1 MIVSMTGYG
10 KAEGQYGD
18 RNYTIE
24 IRSVNNKFCEITF
37 KYPKFLYTKDF
48 ELKDAVRKKVSR
60 GKLSIYISVG
70 TDKNDENDFKVDK
83 ENVKT
88 YFNVLKD
95 IRKTIGSKEKIKLEH
110 ILTFSEFIAKDVTNE
125 LTDEEFKFILELLNK
140 GIDDLISMKIKE
152 GESLRDD
159 IMGRVKLIESESA
172 IIEKISL
179 ENIKDERD
187 KLFSKVE
194 LLLGDKKLVD
204 ENRVEQEVVLL
215 AEKLDISEEC
225 VRLRSHTKYFEEYA
239 ASKELAGRRLNFLT
253 QEINREINTMA
264 SKSLNAEISQRVS
277 ALKEELEKIRE
288 QLQNI
293 E

>member
-48 ELKDAVRKKVSR
+48 ELKDTVRKKISR

-125 LTDEEFKFILELLNK
+125 LTDEEFKFILDLLNK
-140 GIDDLISMKIKE
+140 GIDDLIGMKIKE
-152 GESLRDD
+152 GESLRED
-159 IMGRVKLIESESA
+159 IMSRVKLIESESQ

-187 KLFSKVE
+187 KLFAKVE

-204 ENRVEQEVVLL
+204 ESRVEQEVVLL

-239 ASKELAGRRLNFLT
+239 SSKELAGRRLNFLT

-277 ALKEELEKIRE
+277 SLKEELEKIRE

>member
-10 KAEGQYGD
+10 KAEGQDGD

>member
-10 KAEGQYGD
+10 KAEAQYGD
-18 RNYTIE
+18 KNYSIE
-24 IRSVNNKFCEITF
+24 IRSVNNKFCEISF

-48 ELKDAVRKKVSR
+48 ELKDTVRKKISR
-60 GKLSIYISVG
+60 GKLSIYINVG
-70 TDKNDENDFKVDK
+70 TDKNEDNVFKVDK
-83 ENVKT
+83 ENVKV
-88 YFNVLKD
+88 YHNVLKD

-110 ILTFSEFIAKDVTNE
+110 ILTFSEFIAKDVSNE
-125 LTDEEFKFILELLNK
+125 LEDEEFKFILDLLNK
-140 GIDDLISMKIKE
+140 ALEDLISMKIKE

-159 IMGRVKLIESESA
+159 IMGRVNMIETESQ

-179 ENIKDERD
+179 ANIKEERD

-194 LLLGDKKLVD
+194 MLLGDKKLVD

>member
-48 ELKDAVRKKVSR
+48 ELKDTVRKKISR

-187 KLFSKVE
+187 KLFAKVE

-204 ENRVEQEVVLL
+204 ESRVEQEVVLL

>member
-24 IRSVNNKFCEITF
+24 IRSVNNKFCEISF

-60 GKLSIYISVG
+60 GKLSVYISVG

-125 LTDEEFKFILELLNK
+125 LTDEEFKFIIDLLNK
-140 GIDDLISMKIKE
+140 AIDDLISMKIKE
-152 GESLRDD
+152 GESLQDD
-159 IMGRVKLIESESA
+159 IMSRVKLIESESQ

-179 ENIKDERD
+179 ENIKEERD

>member
-24 IRSVNNKFCEITF
+24 IRSVNNKFCEISF

-60 GKLSIYISVG
+60 GKLSVYISVG

-125 LTDEEFKFILELLNK
+125 LTDEEFKFILDLLNK
-140 GIDDLISMKIKE
+140 AIDDLISMKIKE
-152 GESLRDD
+152 GESLQDD
-159 IMGRVKLIESESA
+159 IMSRVKLIESESQ

-179 ENIKDERD
+179 ENIKEERD

>member
-48 ELKDAVRKKVSR
+48 ELKDTVRKKISR

-159 IMGRVKLIESESA
+159 IMGRVKLIESESQ

-187 KLFSKVE
+187 KLFAKVE

-204 ENRVEQEVVLL
+204 ESRVEQEVVLL

>member
-18 RNYTIE
+18 KNYTIE

-48 ELKDAVRKKVSR
+48 ELKDTVRKKVSR
-60 GKLSIYISVG
+60 GKISVYISVG
-70 TDKNDENDFKVDK
+70 TDKNDENDFKVDT

-88 YFNVLKD
+88 YYNVLKD

-110 ILTFSEFIAKDVTNE
+110 ILTFSEFIAKDVSNE
-125 LTDEEFKFILELLNK
+125 LADEEIKFILDLLNK
-140 GIDDLISMKIKE
+140 ALDDLISMKIKE
-152 GESLRDD
+152 GESLQDD
-159 IMGRVKLIESESA
+159 IMGRVKLIESESQ
-172 IIEKISL
+172 IIEKISQ
-179 ENIKDERD
+179 ENIKEERD
-187 KLFSKVE
+187 KLFAKVE
-194 LLLGDKKLVD
+194 MLLGDKKLVD
-204 ENRVEQEVVLL
+204 ESRVEQEVVLL

>member
-18 RNYTIE
+18 KNYSIE

-48 ELKDAVRKKVSR
+48 ELKDLVRKKISR
-60 GKLSIYISVG
+60 GKLSIYINVG
-70 TDKNDENDFKVDK
+70 SDKNDENVFKVDK

-110 ILTFSEFIAKDVTNE
+110 ILTFSEFIAKDVSNE
-125 LTDEEFKFILELLNK
+125 LSDEEFKFILDLLNK
-140 GIDDLISMKIKE
+140 GLDDLINMKIKE

-159 IMGRVKLIESESA
+159 IMGRVKMIESESA

-187 KLFSKVE
+187 KLFQKVE
-194 LLLGDKKLVD
+194 LLLGDKKLID
-204 ENRVEQEVVLL
+204 ENRIEQEVVLL

-239 ASKELAGRRLNFLT
+239 SSKELAGRRLNFLT

>member
-37 KYPKFLYTKDF
+37 KYPKFLYTMDF
-48 ELKDAVRKKVSR
+48 ELKDAVRKKISR

-140 GIDDLISMKIKE
+140 AVDDLISMKIKE
-152 GESLRDD
+152 GESLQDD
-159 IMGRVKLIESESA
+159 IMSRVKLIESESK
-172 IIEKISL
+172 IIEATSL
-179 ENIKDERD
+179 ENIKEERD

-194 LLLGDKKLVD
+194 LLLGDKKLID

-239 ASKELAGRRLNFLT
+239 SSKELAGRRLNFLT

>member
-48 ELKDAVRKKVSR
+48 ELKDTVRKKVSR

-159 IMGRVKLIESESA
+159 IMSRVKLIESESQ

-187 KLFSKVE
+187 KLFAKVE

-204 ENRVEQEVVLL
+204 ESRVEQEVVLL

>member
-48 ELKDAVRKKVSR
+48 ELKDTVRKKVSR

-125 LTDEEFKFILELLNK
+125 LTDEEFKFILDLLNK

-152 GESLRDD
+152 GESLQDD
-159 IMGRVKLIESESA
+159 IMSRVKLIETESA

-179 ENIKDERD
+179 ENIKEERD

-204 ENRVEQEVVLL
+204 ESRVEQEVVLL

-239 ASKELAGRRLNFLT
+239 SSKELAGRRLNFLT

>member
-10 KAEGQYGD
+10 KAEGQYVD
-18 RNYTIE
+18 KNYSIE
-24 IRSVNNKFCEITF
+24 IRSVNNKFCEISF
-37 KYPKFLYTKDF
+37 KYPKYLYTKDF
-48 ELKDAVRKKVSR
+48 ELKDTVRKKISR
-60 GKLSIYISVG
+60 GKLSIYVNVG
-70 TDKNDENDFKVDK
+70 TDKNEDNIFKVDK
-83 ENVKT
+83 ENVKI
-88 YFNVLKD
+88 YYNVLKD

-110 ILTFSEFIAKDVTNE
+110 ILTFSEFIAKDVSNE
-125 LTDEEFKFILELLNK
+125 IDEEEFKFIIGLLNNAL
-140 GIDDLISMKIKE
+140 DDLMNMKLKE
-152 GESLRDD
+152 GESLQHD
-159 IMGRVKLIESESA
+159 IISRVKMIEQESY

-179 ENIKDERD
+179 DNIKEERD
-187 KLFSKVE
+187 KLFAKVE
-194 LLLGDKKLVD
+194 LLLGDKKLID
-204 ENRVEQEVVLL
+204 ENRIEQEVVLL

>member
-10 KAEGQYGD
+10 KAEGRYEEK
-18 RNYTIE
+18 NYTIE
-24 IRSVNNKFCEITF
+24 IRSVNNKFCEISY
-37 KYPKFLYTKDF
+37 KYPKYLYTKDF
-48 ELKDAVRKKVSR
+48 ELKDAVRKKISR
-60 GKLSIYISVG
+60 GKLSIYISVDS
-70 TDKNDENDFKVDK
+70 DKNGENDFKVDK

-88 YFNVLKD
+88 YYNVLKD

-110 ILTFSEFIAKDVTNE
+110 ILTFSEFIAKDVSNE
-125 LTDEEFKFILELLNK
+125 LADEEFAFVIELLNK
-140 GIDDLISMKIKE
+140 ALDDLMNMKLKE
-152 GESLRDD
+152 GESLQND
-159 IMGRVKLIESESA
+159 IISRVKMIESESH

-179 ENIKDERD
+179 ENIKEERD
-187 KLFSKVE
+187 KLFQKVE
-194 LLLGDKKLVD
+194 LLLGDKKLID
-204 ENRVEQEVVLL
+204 ENRIEQEVVLL

>member
-125 LTDEEFKFILELLNK
+125 LTDEEFKFILDLLNK
-140 GIDDLISMKIKE
+140 AIDDLISMKIKE
-152 GESLRDD
+152 GESLQDD
-159 IMGRVKLIESESA
+159 ILGRVRLIESESA
-172 IIEKISL
+172 IIEKISQ
-179 ENIKDERD
+179 ENIKEERD

-204 ENRVEQEVVLL
+204 ESRVEQEVVLL

-239 ASKELAGRRLNFLT
+239 SSKELAGRRLNFLT

>member
-70 TDKNDENDFKVDK
+70 SDKNEANDFKVDK
-83 ENVKT
+83 DNVKT

-110 ILTFSEFIAKDVTNE
+110 ILTFSEFIAKDVSNE
-125 LTDEEFKFILELLNK
+125 LVDEEFKFILDLLNK
-140 GIDDLISMKIKE
+140 ALDDLISMKIKE
-152 GESLRDD
+152 GESLQDD
-159 IMGRVKLIESESA
+159 ILGRVKLIESESQV
-172 IIEKISL
+172 IEKISL
-179 ENIKDERD
+179 ENIKEERD
-187 KLFSKVE
+187 KLFAKVE

-204 ENRVEQEVVLL
+204 ESRVEQEVVLL

-239 ASKELAGRRLNFLT
+239 SSKELAGRRLNFLT

>member
-10 KAEGQYGD
+10 KAEGRYEEK
-18 RNYTIE
+18 NYTIE
-24 IRSVNNKFCEITF
+24 IRSVNNKFCEISY
-37 KYPKFLYTKDF
+37 KYPKYLYTKDF
-48 ELKDAVRKKVSR
+48 ELKDAVRKKISR
-60 GKLSIYISVG
+60 GKLSIYISVDS
-70 TDKNDENDFKVDK
+70 DKNGENDFKVDK

-88 YFNVLKD
+88 YYNVLKD
-95 IRKTIGSKEKIKLEH
+95 RRKTIGSKEKIKLEH
-110 ILTFSEFIAKDVTNE
+110 ILTFSEFIAKDVSNE
-125 LTDEEFKFILELLNK
+125 LADEEFAFVIELLNK
-140 GIDDLISMKIKE
+140 ALDDLMNMKLKE
-152 GESLRDD
+152 GESLQND
-159 IMGRVKLIESESA
+159 IISRVKMIESESH

-179 ENIKDERD
+179 ENIKEERD
-187 KLFSKVE
+187 KLFQKVE
-194 LLLGDKKLVD
+194 LLLGDKKLID
-204 ENRVEQEVVLL
+204 ENRIEQEVVLL

>member
-18 RNYTIE
+18 KNYSIE
-24 IRSVNNKFCEITF
+24 IRSVNNKFCEISF
-37 KYPKFLYTKDF
+37 KYPKYLYTKDF
-48 ELKDAVRKKVSR
+48 ELKDTVRKKISR
-60 GKLSIYISVG
+60 GKLSVYVNVG
-70 TDKNDENDFKVDK
+70 TDKSDDNVFKVDK

-88 YFNVLKD
+88 YYNVLKD

-110 ILTFSEFIAKDVTNE
+110 ILTFSEFIAKDVSNE
-125 LTDEEFKFILELLNK
+125 IAEEEFKFIIELLNK
-140 GIDDLISMKIKE
+140 AIDDLMDMKVKE
-152 GESLRDD
+152 GESLKDD
-159 IMGRVKLIESESA
+159 ILSRVKMIEEESF

-179 ENIKDERD
+179 ENIKEERD
-187 KLFSKVE
+187 KLFAKVE
-194 LLLGDKKLVD
+194 LLLGDKKLID
-204 ENRVEQEVVLL
+204 ENRIEQEVVLL

-277 ALKEELEKIRE
+277 GLKEELEKIRE

>member
-18 RNYTIE
+18 KNYSIE
-24 IRSVNNKFCEITF
+24 IRSVNNKFCEISF

-48 ELKDAVRKKVSR
+48 ELKDTVRKKVSR
-60 GKLSIYISVG
+60 GKLSVYVNVG
-70 TDKNDENDFKVDK
+70 TDKTDENVFKVDK

-88 YFNVLKD
+88 YYNVLKD

-110 ILTFSEFIAKDVTNE
+110 ILTFSEFIAKDISNE
-125 LTDEEFKFILELLNK
+125 IEEAEFKFVIELLNK
-140 GIDDLISMKIKE
+140 ALDDLMDMKLKE
-152 GESLRDD
+152 GESLHDD
-159 IMGRVKLIESESA
+159 IMSRVKMIEQESF

-179 ENIKDERD
+179 ANIKEERD

-194 LLLGDKKLVD
+194 LLLGDKKLID
-204 ENRVEQEVVLL
+204 ENRIEQEVVLL

>member
-48 ELKDAVRKKVSR
+48 ELKDTVRKKISR

-140 GIDDLISMKIKE
+140 AIDDLISMKIKE

-159 IMGRVKLIESESA
+159 IMGRVKLIESESQ

-187 KLFSKVE
+187 KLFAKVE

-204 ENRVEQEVVLL
+204 ESRVEQEVVLL

>member
-48 ELKDAVRKKVSR
+48 ELKDTVRKKVSR
-60 GKLSIYISVG
+60 GKISVYISVG

-125 LTDEEFKFILELLNK
+125 LTDEEFKFILDLLNK

-152 GESLRDD
+152 GESLQDD
-159 IMGRVKLIESESA
+159 IMGRVKMIETESA
-172 IIEKISL
+172 IIEKISQ
-179 ENIKDERD
+179 ENIKEERD
-187 KLFSKVE
+187 KLFVKVE
-194 LLLGDKKLVD
+194 QLLGDKKLVD

-239 ASKELAGRRLNFLT
+239 SSKELAGRRLNFLT

>member
-1 MIVSMTGYG
+1 MPNWPLPRH
-10 KAEGQYGD
+10 AAA
-18 RNYTIE
+18 
-24 IRSVNNKFCEITF
+24 RS
-37 KYPKFLYTKDF
+37 
-48 ELKDAVRKKVSR
+48 A
-60 GKLSIYISVG
+60 
-70 TDKNDENDFKVDK
+70 
-83 ENVKT
+83 
-88 YFNVLKD
+88 
-95 IRKTIGSKEKIKLEH
+95 KIKLEH

-159 IMGRVKLIESESA
+159 IMGRVKLIESESQ

-187 KLFSKVE
+187 KLFAKVE

-204 ENRVEQEVVLL
+204 ESRVEQEVVLL

>member
-48 ELKDAVRKKVSR
+48 ELKDTVRKKVSR
-60 GKLSIYISVG
+60 GKLSVYISVG

-125 LTDEEFKFILELLNK
+125 LTDEEFKFILDLLNK
-140 GIDDLISMKIKE
+140 GIDDLIGMKIKE
-152 GESLRDD
+152 GESLQDD
-159 IMGRVKLIESESA
+159 ILSRVRMIESESA

-187 KLFSKVE
+187 KLFAKVE

-204 ENRVEQEVVLL
+204 ESRVEQEVVLL

>member
-10 KAEGQYGD
+10 KAEGRYGD
-18 RNYTIE
+18 KNYTIE

-48 ELKDAVRKKVSR
+48 ELKDTVRKKVSR
-60 GKLSIYISVG
+60 GKISVYISVG
-70 TDKNDENDFKVDK
+70 TDKNDENDFKVDT

-88 YFNVLKD
+88 YYNVLKD

-110 ILTFSEFIAKDVTNE
+110 ILTFSEFIAKDVSNE
-125 LTDEEFKFILELLNK
+125 LADEEIKFILDLLNK
-140 GIDDLISMKIKE
+140 ALDDLISMKIKE
-152 GESLRDD
+152 GESLQDD
-159 IMGRVKLIESESA
+159 IMGRVKLIESESQ
-172 IIEKISL
+172 IIEKISQ
-179 ENIKDERD
+179 ENIKEERD
-187 KLFSKVE
+187 KLFAKVE
-194 LLLGDKKLVD
+194 MLLGDKKLVD
-204 ENRVEQEVVLL
+204 ESRVEQEVVLL

>member
-24 IRSVNNKFCEITF
+24 IRSVNNKFCEISF

-48 ELKDAVRKKVSR
+48 ELKDMVRKKISR

-70 TDKNDENDFKVDK
+70 SDKNENDFKVDK

-110 ILTFSEFIAKDVTNE
+110 ILTFSEFIAKDVSNE
-125 LTDEEFKFILELLNK
+125 LTEEEFKFILDLLNK
-140 GIDDLISMKIKE
+140 ALEDLISMKIKE
-152 GESLRDD
+152 GESLQDD
-159 IMGRVKLIESESA
+159 ILSRVRLIQSESE
-172 IIEKISL
+172 IIEKLSL

-187 KLFSKVE
+187 KLYAKVE

-204 ENRVEQEVVLL
+204 ESRVEQEVVLL

-239 ASKELAGRRLNFLT
+239 SSKELAGRRLNFLT

>member
-10 KAEGQYGD
+10 KAEAQYGD
-18 RNYTIE
+18 KNYSIE
-24 IRSVNNKFCEITF
+24 IRSVNNKFCEISF

-48 ELKDAVRKKVSR
+48 ELKDTVRKKVSR
-60 GKLSIYISVG
+60 GKLSIYINVG
-70 TDKNDENDFKVDK
+70 TDKNEDNVFKVDK
-83 ENVKT
+83 ENVKV
-88 YFNVLKD
+88 YHNVLKD

-110 ILTFSEFIAKDVTNE
+110 ILTFSEFIAKDVSNE
-125 LTDEEFKFILELLNK
+125 LADEEFKFILDLLNK
-140 GIDDLISMKIKE
+140 ALDDLISMKIKE
-152 GESLRDD
+152 GESLQDD
-159 IMGRVKLIESESA
+159 IMGRVKLIESESQV
-172 IIEKISL
+172 IEKISL
-179 ENIKDERD
+179 ANIKEERD

>member
-10 KAEGQYGD
+10 KAEGQYVD
-18 RNYTIE
+18 KNYSIE
-24 IRSVNNKFCEITF
+24 IRSVNNKFCEISF
-37 KYPKFLYTKDF
+37 KYPKYLYTKDF
-48 ELKDAVRKKVSR
+48 ELKDTVRKKISR
-60 GKLSIYISVG
+60 GKLSIYVNVG
-70 TDKNDENDFKVDK
+70 TDKNEDNIFKVDK
-83 ENVKT
+83 ENVKI
-88 YFNVLKD
+88 YYNVLKD

-110 ILTFSEFIAKDVTNE
+110 ILTFSEFIAKDVSNE
-125 LTDEEFKFILELLNK
+125 IDEEEFKFIIGLLNNAL
-140 GIDDLISMKIKE
+140 DDLMNMKIKE
-152 GESLRDD
+152 GESLQHD
-159 IMGRVKLIESESA
+159 IISRVKMIEQESY

-179 ENIKDERD
+179 DNIKEERD
-187 KLFSKVE
+187 KLFAKVE
-194 LLLGDKKLVD
+194 LLLGDKKLID
-204 ENRVEQEVVLL
+204 ENRIEQEVVLL

>member
-10 KAEGQYGD
+10 KAEAQYGD
-18 RNYTIE
+18 KNYSIE
-24 IRSVNNKFCEITF
+24 IRSVNNKFCEISF
-37 KYPKFLYTKDF
+37 KYPKFLYIKDF

-60 GKLSIYISVG
+60 GKLSIYINVG
-70 TDKNDENDFKVDK
+70 TDKNEDNVFKVDK
-83 ENVKT
+83 ENVKV
-88 YFNVLKD
+88 YHNVLKD

-110 ILTFSEFIAKDVTNE
+110 ILTFSEFIAKDVSNE
-125 LTDEEFKFILELLNK
+125 LEDDEFKFILDLLNK
-140 GIDDLISMKIKE
+140 ALDDLISMKIKE
-152 GESLRDD
+152 GESLQDD
-159 IMGRVKLIESESA
+159 IMGRVRLIESESR
-172 IIEKISL
+172 IIEKISQ
-179 ENIKDERD
+179 ENIKEERD
-187 KLFSKVE
+187 KLFAKVE
-194 LLLGDKKLVD
+194 MLLGDKKLID
-204 ENRVEQEVVLL
+204 ENRIEQEVVLL

>member
-24 IRSVNNKFCEITF
+24 IRSVNNKFCEISF

-60 GKLSIYISVG
+60 GKLSVYISVG

-83 ENVKT
+83 GNVKT

-125 LTDEEFKFILELLNK
+125 LTDEEFKFILDLLNK
-140 GIDDLISMKIKE
+140 AIDDLISMKIKE
-152 GESLRDD
+152 GESLQDD
-159 IMGRVKLIESESA
+159 IMSRVKLIESESQ

-179 ENIKDERD
+179 ENIKEERD

>member
-48 ELKDAVRKKVSR
+48 ELKDTVRKKVSR

-159 IMGRVKLIESESA
+159 IMGRVKLIESESQ

-187 KLFSKVE
+187 KLFAKVE

-204 ENRVEQEVVLL
+204 ESRVEQEVVLL

>member
-18 RNYTIE
+18 KNYTIE

-48 ELKDAVRKKVSR
+48 ELKDLVRKKISR
-60 GKLSIYISVG
+60 GKLSIYINVG
-70 TDKNDENDFKVDK
+70 SDKNDENVFKVDK

-110 ILTFSEFIAKDVTNE
+110 ILTFSEFIAKDVSNE
-125 LTDEEFKFILELLNK
+125 LSDEEFKFILELLNT
-140 GIDDLISMKIKE
+140 GLEDLISMKIKE

-159 IMGRVKLIESESA
+159 IMSRVKLIETESA

-187 KLFSKVE
+187 KLYAKVE
-194 LLLGDKKLVD
+194 LLLGDKKLID
-204 ENRVEQEVVLL
+204 ENRIEQEVVLL

-239 ASKELAGRRLNFLT
+239 SSKELAGRRLNFLT

>member
-1 MIVSMTGYG
+1 MTGYG

-18 RNYTIE
+18 KNYTIE

-48 ELKDAVRKKVSR
+48 ELKDTVRKKISR
-60 GKLSIYISVG
+60 GKLSIYINVG
-70 TDKNDENDFKVDK
+70 SDKNDDNVFKVDK

-110 ILTFSEFIAKDVTNE
+110 ILTFSEFIAKDVSNE
-125 LTDEEFKFILELLNK
+125 LSEEEFKFILDLLNK
-140 GIDDLISMKIKE
+140 GLDDLISMKIKE

-159 IMGRVKLIESESA
+159 IMARVKMIESESA
-172 IIEKISL
+172 IIEKTSL

-194 LLLGDKKLVD
+194 LLLGDKKLID
-204 ENRVEQEVVLL
+204 ENRIEQEVVLL

-239 ASKELAGRRLNFLT
+239 SSKELAGRRLNFLT

>member
-10 KAEGQYGD
+10 KAEGRYEEK
-18 RNYTIE
+18 NYTIE
-24 IRSVNNKFCEITF
+24 IRSVNNKFCEISY
-37 KYPKFLYTKDF
+37 KYPKYLYTKDF
-48 ELKDAVRKKVSR
+48 ELKDAVRKKISR
-60 GKLSIYISVG
+60 GKLSIYISVDS
-70 TDKNDENDFKVDK
+70 DKNGENDFKVDK
-83 ENVKT
+83 ENIKT
-88 YFNVLKD
+88 YYNVLKD

-110 ILTFSEFIAKDVTNE
+110 ILTFSEFIAKDVSNE
-125 LTDEEFKFILELLNK
+125 LENDEFVFVLELLNK
-140 GIDDLISMKIKE
+140 ALDDLMNMKLKE
-152 GESLRDD
+152 GESLQYD
-159 IMGRVKLIESESA
+159 IMSRVKMIETESH

-179 ENIKDERD
+179 ENIKEERD
-187 KLFSKVE
+187 KLFQKVE
-194 LLLGDKKLVD
+194 LLLGDKKLID
-204 ENRVEQEVVLL
+204 ENRIEQEVVLL

>member
-18 RNYTIE
+18 KNYSIE
-24 IRSVNNKFCEITF
+24 IRSVNNKFCEISF

-48 ELKDAVRKKVSR
+48 ELKDTVRKKVSR
-60 GKLSIYISVG
+60 GKLSVYVNVG
-70 TDKNDENDFKVDK
+70 TDKTDENVFKVDK

-88 YFNVLKD
+88 YYNVLKD

-110 ILTFSEFIAKDVTNE
+110 ILTFSEFIAKDVSNE
-125 LTDEEFKFILELLNK
+125 IEEAEFKFVIELLNK
-140 GIDDLISMKIKE
+140 ALDDLMDMKLKE
-152 GESLRDD
+152 GESLHDD
-159 IMGRVKLIESESA
+159 IMSRVKMIEQESF

-179 ENIKDERD
+179 ANIKEERD

-194 LLLGDKKLVD
+194 LLLGDKKLID
-204 ENRVEQEVVLL
+204 ENRIEQEVVLL

>member
-48 ELKDAVRKKVSR
+48 ELKDAVRKKISR

-70 TDKNDENDFKVDK
+70 TDKNEENDFKVDK

-88 YFNVLKD
+88 YYNVLKD

-125 LTDEEFKFILELLNK
+125 LTDEEFKFIMDLLNK
-140 GIDDLISMKIKE
+140 AVDDLISMKIKE
-152 GESLRDD
+152 GESLQDD
-159 IMGRVKLIESESA
+159 IMSRVKLIESESQ

-187 KLFSKVE
+187 KLFAKVE
-194 LLLGDKKLVD
+194 LLLGDKKLID